1 MTKDH
6 TFVDVDLQACTS
18 STGQHVSFDAILR
31 RMPEMQAEQLAA
43 TGHISQKQAPGA
55 WKAQG
60 VGMSSKE
67 GALQQMNAASPRSRG
82 AAQQV

>member
-1 MTKDH
+1 
-6 TFVDVDLQACTS
+6 
-18 STGQHVSFDAILR
+18 
-31 RMPEMQAEQLAA
+31 MPEMQAEQLAA

-60 VGMSSKE
+60 VGMSCKE

>member
-1 MTKDH
+1 M
-6 TFVDVDLQACTS
+6 DVDLQACTS

-43 TGHISQKQAPGA
+43 TGHLSQKQAPGA

-60 VGMSSKE
+60 VGMSCKE

-82 AAQQV
+82 AAKQV